1 MKTRLNLVLTIAA
14 LLATGFGVGGCGN
27 ASNDNAS
34 GIKLPFSETIRPS
47 GAGASFPATLYK
59 NWFVLLNQVAPQ
71 LQFDFQSIGSGA
83 GIERFTK
90 ELIDFGASDI
100 AMTDEQAAEISRG
113 VLMLPM
119 TAGSVVLA
127 YNLPGVETLNLPR
140 SVYVDIFL
148 GNITQWND
156 PKIVAANPGVTLPS
170 QPITVVHRS
179 DGSGTTAVF
188 TQHLGAIS
196 PEWEKTIG
204 TGTSVEWPT
213 TKGRFIG
220 GRGNEGVTA
229 LVNQTAGSIGFV
241 EYGFATRNN
250 LPMAALENKDGQFV
264 APTNESGTASLAQV
278 ELPEN
283 LRAFITDPPGADSY
297 PIVTYTWM
305 LLYKKYDN
313 PNLAIALEA
322 MIQFGLTTGQDQ
334 AVELGFIALPMNV
347 RERVAAAADEIT
359 PDFTINIAEAEPAA
373 EK

>member
-1 MKTRLNLVLTIAA
+1 MKIHLNLPLTIVAI
-14 LLATGFGVGGCGN
+14 LATSLALVGCGN
-27 ASNDNAS
+27 SPEIQNTT
-34 GIKLPFSETIRPS
+34 GIKLPFTETLRPV

-59 NWFVLLNQVAPQ
+59 NWFVLLNQAVPQ

-90 ELIDFGASDI
+90 ELVDFGASDI
-100 AMTDEQAAEISRG
+100 AITDEQAAKINRG

-119 TAGSVVLA
+119 TAGSIVLA
-127 YNLPGVETLNLPR
+127 YNLPNIQELKLPR

-156 PKIVAANPGVTLPS
+156 PQIVKANPDVTLPP
-170 QPITVVHRS
+170 QRITAVHRS

-188 TQHLGAIS
+188 TQHLASIS
-196 PEWEKTIG
+196 PEWKKTVG
-204 TGTSVEWPT
+204 SGTSVQWPV
-213 TKGRFIG
+213 TKGLFIG

-229 LVNQTAGSIGFV
+229 LVNQTSGAIGFV

-250 LPMAALENKDGQFV
+250 LPMASLENQEGKFV
-264 APTNESGTASLAQV
+264 VPNNESGAASLAQV

-283 LRAFITDPPGADSY
+283 LRAFITDPPGAQSY

-305 LLYKKYDN
+305 LLYKKYNN
-313 PNLAIALEA
+313 PNLAIAMEA
-322 MIQFGLTTGQDQ
+322 MIQFGLTQGQEE
-334 AVELGFIALPMNV
+334 AAKLGFIALPMNV
-347 RERVAAAADEIT
+347 RERVAAAADQIT
-359 PDFTINIAEAEPAA
+359 PDFTITLTQ